1 MSRSLTS
8 EMASAV
14 TADLVRP
21 ILLVQCAFDSGNLN
35 LWNGIGDL
43 TVGSVDYVGAG
54 TLLSVGEISETSE
67 LAANGLNVA
76 LSGVTE
82 PLISKARDEDYQGR
96 ELTVLMGAMDAT
108 NSVIADPVIIF
119 SGFMDTMVINDGAE
133 TATIQVAV
141 ENRLIEFERTRVRRY
156 TAEDQKIDFP
166 ADKGLEFV
174 AEMAEKEIVWG
185 RFSTEGN
192 NRFDGDPPTTE
203 PNCLVADTQVATPLG
218 SVAVQNIKAGDTVL
232 CADGE
237 NTVISVDAYRGRM
250 QEINNINSGLICM
263 TSAHLVMTAD
273 GWAAV
278 DVVAAKHVQDDDI
291 DILPLEKGMSLV
303 MADGEPVEV
312 TDIFK
317 QYIPATVYTI
327 KVDGDNTYIANGI
340 VTHNK

>member
-8 EMASAV
+8 AMESAV

-133 TATIQVAV
+133 TATIQVTV
-141 ENRLIEFERTRVRRY
+141 ENRLIEFERNRVRRY
-156 TAEDQKIDFP
+156 TAEDQKIDYP
-166 ADKGLEFV
+166 NDKGLEFV
-174 AEMAEKEIVWG
+174 AEIAEKEITWG
-185 RFSTEGN
+185 RRNILEGGEEPTEG
-192 NRFDGDPPTTE
+192 DGD
-203 PNCLVADTQVATPLG
+203 
-218 SVAVQNIKAGDTVL
+218 
-232 CADGE
+232 
-237 NTVISVDAYRGRM
+237 YR
-250 QEINNINSGLICM
+250 
-263 TSAHLVMTAD
+263 
-273 GWAAV
+273 
-278 DVVAAKHVQDDDI
+278 
-291 DILPLEKGMSLV
+291 
-303 MADGEPVEV
+303 
-312 TDIFK
+312 
-317 QYIPATVYTI
+317 
-327 KVDGDNTYIANGI
+327 
-340 VTHNK
+340 